1 MLDLVFEI
9 LFELLLEG
17 SMEAVQS
24 RRVPLPLRVF
34 LLGVLAAVYG
44 GLLFVIIEIA
54 VVYKSIVAG
63 IIAVLYVVFAVM
75 LIRKKYETYKIKR
88 GTY

>member
-44 GLLFVIIEIA
+44 GLLYVIIEIA

>member
-44 GLLFVIIEIA
+44 GLLYVTIEIA

-75 LIRKKYETYKIKR
+75 LIRKKYEAYKIKR

>member
-44 GLLFVIIEIA
+44 GLLFVIIESA

-63 IIAVLYVVFAVM
+63 VIAVLYVVFAVM